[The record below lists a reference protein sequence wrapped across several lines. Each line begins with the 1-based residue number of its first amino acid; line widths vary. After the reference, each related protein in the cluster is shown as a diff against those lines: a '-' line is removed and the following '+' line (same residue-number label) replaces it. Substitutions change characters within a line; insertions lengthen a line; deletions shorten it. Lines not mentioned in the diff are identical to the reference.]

1 MTDASQLTPQQKIQA
16 LVGMMLALFLAALDQ
31 NVVGTAGPDIQRTLH
46 IDASLYAWI
55 TTAYFVSSTVL
66 VPVYGK
72 LSDVFGRKP
81 IVLLGVVVFLVASVL
96 CALSSS
102 TWQLIA
108 ARALQGVGAAALF
121 TSAFAVVADL
131 FSPAERGRYAGLFG
145 AVFGISSLL
154 GPLLGGFIT
163 DHWGWH
169 WVFLINLPIGAVA
182 LGFIVF
188 RMPTLR
194 TAHPGGVRPSIDVA
208 GAVLLAIGVVPLLV
222 ALTLGRPVV
231 RPGELGYLW
240 TDWHVLS
247 LFALSL
253 VGLVVFVWWELRIAQ
268 PLVDLRLFQNP
279 MVTWGGGAMFV
290 LGATFL
296 APMVFLPL
304 FMVNVVGVT
313 ATASG
318 LTVSPLV
325 LGIVAGNVLSGQL
338 VSRLGRYKGL
348 MLGSLVLVMAGFL
361 VLGFTLT
368 ADSTQREVTVK
379 MVLLGLG
386 LGPSIPLYTLA
397 LQNSVSAQQM
407 GSITSMATFFRQ
419 MGSTVGIAVLGSL
432 FATSLSGELSTRVP
446 EATKGLPPA
455 LVARF
460 SQQGGGATPGEEG
473 GGALARFDAVKV
485 KQRVSDELEGAFNVA
500 KRALE
505 GQQLAIDAVLA
516 SPAASAELKAQL
528 ADGGPAAHA
537 RARYTVARSKL
548 RSASATD
555 EAWAAFVTATP
566 DITLPP
572 RPATQAALDTLDREL
587 EQRGDVAAQSAG
599 ATALASVKAEL
610 DVQRPRLLATV
621 DAVDRALKEGFTA
634 ALLGV
639 YRVAVV
645 LALLAFLLTLK
656 LPELPLRRTVGLA
669 PPPGGD

>member
-1 MTDASQLTPQQKIQA
+1 VTDATQLSQQQKIQA

-81 IVLLGVVVFLVASVL
+81 IVLLGVVVFLAASVL
-96 CALSSS
+96 CALSTT

-131 FSPAERGRYAGLFG
+131 FSPAERGRYAGFFG

-169 WVFLINLPIGAVA
+169 WVFLINLPIGAIA

-194 TAHPGGVRPSIDVA
+194 TPHPNGVRPSIDVA

-240 TDWHVLS
+240 SDWHVLS
-247 LFALSL
+247 LFALSVL
-253 VGLVVFVWWELRIAQ
+253 GLVVFVWWELRIAE
-268 PLVDLRLFQNP
+268 PLVDLRLFKNP
-279 MVTWGGGAMFV
+279 MVAWGGGAMFV

-296 APMVFLPL
+296 APLVFLPL

-325 LGIVAGNVLSGQL
+325 MGIVAGNVLSGQL
-338 VSRLGRYKGL
+338 VSRLGKYKGL
-348 MLGSLVLVMAGFL
+348 MLGSLVIVMAGFL

-419 MGSTVGIAVLGSL
+419 LGSTVGIAVLGSL
-432 FATSLSGELSTRVP
+432 FATSLSEELSTRVP

-460 SQQGGGATPGEEG
+460 SQQGGGSTPGEE

-500 KRALE
+500 KSALE
-505 GQQLAIDAVLA
+505 GQRLAIDAVLA
-516 SPAASAELKAQL
+516 SPMASAELKAQL
-528 ADGGPAAHA
+528 ADGGPAANA

-555 EAWAAFVTATP
+555 ASWAAFVAATP
-566 DITLPP
+566 DLILPP
-572 RPATQAALDTLDREL
+572 RPSTQAQLDTLDSEL
-587 EQRGDVAAQSAG
+587 EHEGDVAAQNAG
-599 ATALASVKAEL
+599 ANALASVKAEL

-656 LPELPLRRTVGLA
+656 LPQLPLRRTVGPA
-669 PPPGGD
+669 PVGD